1 MKYIVFSVI
10 IFVVITLFWA
20 LYIKRTGGIS
30 YISALRSIS
39 IPMLFSCIFLASL
52 PNMLITDNCLKTQCV
67 DKLVS
72 SEEIIALNLDRSTEG
87 EFFLG
92 CGSIKNEP
100 YYFFYTQDKDD
111 NIKLNKIHYDEVVLK
126 YCTQEEV
133 PKVEK
138 YAEINQNILISKPS
152 LWNNTLMEYSLFK
165 KYDVGD
171 VVNDNSKPILFETPS
186 VKTIIY
192 IPEGSIQNNFDVS
205 LG

>member
-20 LYIKRTGGIS
+20 LYIKRTYGVS

-39 IPMLFSCIFLASL
+39 IPMLFSCILLASL
-52 PNMLITDNCLKTQCV
+52 PNMLITDNLLKTQCI

-138 YAEINQNILISKPS
+138 YAKINQNILISKPS
-152 LWNNTLMEYSLFK
+152 LWNNTLMEYSSLK

-171 VVNDNSKPILFETPS
+171 VVNDNSKTFLFETPPT
-186 VKTIIY
+186 KTIIY

-205 LG
+205 LE